1 MKSNMSSKILKLAVV
16 EVLSQS
22 GFDKTA
28 DQALNVLTDILRY
41 YIEQL
46 GCRMKR
52 RHGMGVVSDQM
63 CRILIEE
70 IYGECEYQVPELLS
84 FLRYQVTVKNYLSDR
99 YNVGSEE
106 SILHILRVL
115 PKNAQLRMVMRNGSS
130 LREINEI
137 EKEVVEDDVKFDEF
151 TKEFV
156 RSSLLEASRRE
167 VREYRFESVDL
178 IGGEPRKGVRIGD
191 AEFNEILDRKQKEVE
206 FLQEPRTL
214 VKDFG
219 GWNSRYVF
227 KGYE

>member
-1 MKSNMSSKILKLAVV
+1 MKSNMNTKILKLAVV

-28 DQALNVLTDILRY
+28 DQALNVLTDVLRY

-52 RHGMGVVSDQM
+52 RHGKGVVPEMM
-63 CRILIEE
+63 CRILVEE
-70 IYGECEYQVPELLS
+70 TYGECEYQVPELLS

-115 PKNAQLRMVMRNGSS
+115 PKNAQLRMVMRSGGN
-130 LREINEI
+130 LREMNEV
-137 EKEVVEDDVKFDEF
+137 EREVVEDDVKFDEF

-156 RSSLLEASRRE
+156 KSSLLEAGERE
-167 VREYRFESVDL
+167 VREYRFESADL
-178 IGGEPRKGVRIGD
+178 IGGEPQKRVRVGD
-191 AEFNEILDRKQKEVE
+191 IEFNEILDRKQKEVE
-206 FLQEPRTL
+206 FLQEPNTL
-214 VKDFG
+214 VRDFG